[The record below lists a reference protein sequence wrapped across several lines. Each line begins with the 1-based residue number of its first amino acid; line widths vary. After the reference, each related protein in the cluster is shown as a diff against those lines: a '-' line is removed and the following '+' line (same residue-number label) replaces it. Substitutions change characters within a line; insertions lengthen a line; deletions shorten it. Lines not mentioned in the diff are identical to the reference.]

1 MNFSQYCRMVA
12 KEADKAHAVKTPP
25 MPQTSKEKQ
34 ESFRARN
41 AMLGLTEVR
50 NIYLPPAL
58 HPELKATAKR
68 MLSKHE
74 KTKGAK

>member
-1 MNFSQYCRMVA
+1 MTNKVVIQNRLA
-12 KEADKAHAVKTPP
+12 
-25 MPQTSKEKQ
+25 Q
-34 ESFRARN
+34 EGFRARN

-74 KTKGAK
+74 KTKGAMK

>member
-1 MNFSQYCRMVA
+1 MTT
-12 KEADKAHAVKTPP
+12 KAVIQNRLA
-25 MPQTSKEKQ
+25 Q
-34 ESFRARN
+34 EGFRARN

-58 HPELKATAKR
+58 HPDLKAIAKR

-74 KTKGAK
+74 KTNKTQQEI